1 MLKDEFSYLYSLKD
15 SRTQFKLE
23 GMKKV
28 MQILGNLDAA
38 YKTIHVGGTNGKGS
52 TCAYLAEIL
61 QQAGYNVGLY
71 TSPHLL
77 HYNERIQVNRKNIS
91 DKEIKALILEIR
103 KKLSEH
109 NLTTTF
115 FELTT
120 AMAFLYF
127 ARKKVDIAVIEVG
140 LGGKLDAT
148 NVITPLVSII
158 TNIDLEH
165 TEILGDT
172 VEKIASE
179 KAGIIKENVPLVTT
193 EQKESVLKVFKKQCQ
208 EKNSLFYHADVS
220 VLGNFRPSLRG
231 KHQKFNAA
239 AAVRAVKILQEQGWS
254 IPEKALKQGIEEA
267 FWPGRFQVVSKK
279 PFIVVDCAHNPEG
292 IHVLADVVK
301 KIRKRHLLLLATA
314 QDKDSEEMV
323 HIIAPL
329 FKKVIVTEGNYRAK
343 SAEKLGQEVQEYV
356 PDVEIIPECRKAV
369 QRALSLVQK
378 DELFL
383 VTGSIYMVGEAL
395 QYLKQQGK
403 K

>member
-1 MLKDEFSYLYSLKD
+1 MYPQGIISGYF
-15 SRTQFKLE
+15 
-23 GMKKV
+23 
-28 MQILGNLDAA
+28 GNLTRQAVE
-38 YKTIHVGGTNGKGS
+38 KFQ
-52 TCAYLAEIL
+52 CAYGIVCF
-61 QQAGYNVGLY
+61 G
-71 TSPHLL
+71 
-77 HYNERIQVNRKNIS
+77 
-91 DKEIKALILEIR
+91 
-103 KKLSEH
+103 
-109 NLTTTF
+109 
-115 FELTT
+115 
-120 AMAFLYF
+120 
-127 ARKKVDIAVIEVG
+127 
-140 LGGKLDAT
+140 
-148 NVITPLVSII
+148 
-158 TNIDLEH
+158 
-165 TEILGDT
+165 
-172 VEKIASE
+172 VEKNTGHGRVGPQTA
-179 KAGIIKENVPLVTT
+179 
-193 EQKESVLKVFKKQCQ
+193 LKLNELITRNPDFIPQA
-208 EKNSLFYHADVS
+208 EFNLSFGAR
-220 VLGNFRPSLRG
+220 GN
-231 KHQKFNAA
+231 
-239 AAVRAVKILQEQGWS
+239 AVKILQEQGWS